1 MADTRPPFDDIFE
14 EWNLGKTPPVG
25 DIVDEPAWCEPSTF
39 SRICSLAHLQAP
51 NKASLDACSS
61 CPIAKLDGLD
71 DCSVARWEKYD
82 LPMLP
87 KDGTQRGGGGC
98 PAVRLD
104 QIADYEGE
112 GVWRVRHR
120 GEEWLEQQGE
130 TEAVL
135 ERAAGK

>member
-1 MADTRPPFDDIFE
+1 MLI
-14 EWNLGKTPPVG
+14 
-25 DIVDEPAWCEPSTF
+25 
-39 SRICSLAHLQAP
+39 LQ
-51 NKASLDACSS
+51 SLD
-61 CPIAKLDGLD
+61 GRG
-71 DCSVARWEKYD
+71 CSVARWEKYD